1 MIDFFNRRK
10 LDELEAEN
18 ESLKSDVEVLRSENE
33 RLKSDVETLR
43 SENKRLTAKL
53 RGDRVCDGCCAVCK
67 HGVLTPTWFPTP
79 MTSVN
84 AFVCELECKCKDF
97 ERAH

>member
-18 ESLKSDVEVLRSENE
+18 ESLKSDAEALRSENE
-33 RLKSDVETLR
+33 RL
-43 SENKRLTAKL
+43 TAKL
-53 RGDRVCDGCCAVCK
+53 RGERVCDGCCAVCK
-67 HGVLTPTWFPTP
+67 HGVLTPTWFPAP
-79 MTSVN
+79 MVVVN